1 MQKTRYLKGGSS
13 KIMAIDQFTDEL
25 NIKELFIPEPM
36 QKPELLFVPARDI
49 PPEKWEKLKGD
60 VNGRIANEKGEL
72 VPAYL
77 KNIFFDDHLANALIL
92 FPERK
97 NELEIPTFD
106 QMLSDEYSL
115 TSEYMKI
122 IFPSISVEDINSRIN
137 GSTFDAWKNEL
148 LSERGNVVHWLNIG
162 EAPVFGSF
170 ILYPDRFDELR
181 EISGLSET
189 FEAVARN
196 YKERSNWGGFA
207 EFKLAIKLLGESPQ
221 ISESDWEEMRKT
233 IGDEDSF
240 GWDLAAA
247 MKMLEA
253 QEIKMTSTGL
263 RVIMPGG
270 DNLSQDANPVPESR
284 KF

>member
-1 MQKTRYLKGGSS
+1 M
-13 KIMAIDQFTDEL
+13 IDALEAL
-25 NIKELFIPEPM
+25 NIKDFMIKDFP
-36 QKPELLFVPARDI
+36 KTPELPFVPERDI
-49 PPEKWEKLKGD
+49 PPGKWEKLKGD
-60 VNGRIANEKGEL
+60 VNARKTNEKGEI
-72 VPAYL
+72 VPTYA

-122 IFPSISVEDINSRIN
+122 IYPSISVENINSRVK

-189 FEAVARN
+189 FETVARK
-196 YKERSNWGGFA
+196 YKERRNWGGFA
-207 EFKLAIKLLGESPQ
+207 EFKLAIKLLGEDPQ
-221 ISESDWEEMRKT
+221 ISDTDWNNMRES
-233 IGDEDSF
+233 IGNENAF

-253 QEIKMTSTGL
+253 KEIKMTPKGL
-263 RVIMPGG
+263 QVIMSGQENEFMG
-270 DNLSQDANPVPESR
+270 DNAPPEVR